1 MPHHAGG
8 GAQRL
13 HREPRRIRIGE
24 VGEHQHGLRMLE
36 ETVRHLL
43 QGEADVLEA
52 DLLADRV
59 ERHVREAVVHRA
71 QRTHQHRAV
80 ADAGVEQAHGGRT
93 RMDVA
98 ELERDAAR
106 HHPLL
111 RAGVDEQQ
119 ILLPVVEE
127 AEVAQRVGRARRM
140 RDRHR
145 AFRAHRRA
153 QRCRALDHQRAR
165 ERGLVAMARHE
176 AADAVE
182 RLGGDAPAVAQAA
195 CELAVVDGAA
205 AEGRF
210 RQAHLTAEIGDFL
223 QDDVVHGGFLVAR
236 SLRALDE
243 IVLPRRAL
251 VNHKRS
257 HQVRG
262 QKPWVLAKIRG
273 YASVIWRPR
282 PSRWDILGNCPLCW
296 WAGLRPDVTIE
307 FLCTISRPFLDQ
319 RATSCRAFP
328 PISATCSP
336 NTR

>member
-1 MPHHAGG
+1 
-8 GAQRL
+8 
-13 HREPRRIRIGE
+13 
-24 VGEHQHGLRMLE
+24 MLP
-36 ETVRHLL
+36 
-43 QGEADVLEA
+43 QF
-52 DLLADRV
+52 
-59 ERHVREAVVHRA
+59 
-71 QRTHQHRAV
+71 
-80 ADAGVEQAHGGRT
+80 
-93 RMDVA
+93 
-98 ELERDAAR
+98 ERDAAR

-111 RAGVDEQQ
+111 RAGVHEQQ

-127 AEVAQRVGRARRM
+127 TEVAQRVGWARRM

-145 AFRAHRRA
+145 AFRAHRRV
-153 QRCRALDHQRAR
+153 QRGRALDHQRAR

-223 QDDVVHGGFLVAR
+223 QDDIVHGGFLVAR

-243 IVLPRRAL
+243 IVLPHRAL

-273 YASVIWRPR
+273 YSDRFGGHG
-282 PSRWDILGNCPLCW
+282 PSSWDKLGHCPLSGGQDC
-296 WAGLRPDVTIE
+296 GLM
-307 FLCTISRPFLDQ
+307 
-319 RATSCRAFP
+319 
-328 PISATCSP
+328 
-336 NTR
+336 